1 MTEPTFTFDE
11 ESYAAF
17 LRRAAGAGYSVGPVC
32 EGLEAPPRHLILRH
46 DVDYSLDRALALAE
60 IEHEAGVRSTYFVML
75 ASAYYNALSKRSR
88 ALMRRIVVLGHE
100 IGLHWDSSTYPE
112 DEAGAAAHF
121 RRELELLGDAAGVKI
136 RSASQHIPTD
146 NPAFDL
152 EAHIEFEAYSKRFMS
167 RYRYV
172 SDSCM
177 LWRGESV
184 LELLDSGGDLY
195 FLAHPLWWTARGRLQ
210 NAKLQSTVAE
220 LQQRL
225 SEEMADYM
233 DYLQVLIAGRDELDR
248 KFKERRGWTSEGTGA
263 AS

>member
-1 MTEPTFTFDE
+1 MSEPAFTFDE
-11 ESYAAF
+11 ASYAFF
-17 LRRAAGAGYSVGPVC
+17 LRRALETGYTVGPVC
-32 EGLEAPPRHLILRH
+32 EGLGAPSPNLILRH
-46 DVDYSLDRALALAE
+46 DVDYSLDRAVALAE
-60 IEHEAGVRSTYFVML
+60 IEHAAGVRSTYFIMV

-88 ALMRRIVVLGHE
+88 TLLRRMADLGHE

-112 DEAGAAAHF
+112 DEAGAAAAF
-121 RRELELLGDAAGVKI
+121 RREAELLGDAAGVKI
-136 RSASQHIPTD
+136 RSASQHIPVD

-152 EAHIEFEAYSKRFMS
+152 EAHIEFEAYSKRFMN

-184 LELLDSGGDLY
+184 LELLDSGRDLY

-220 LQQRL
+220 LQLRL
-225 SEEMADYM
+225 SDEMADYM
-233 DYLQVLIAGRDELDR
+233 DYLQVLIAGREDLDR
-248 KFKERRGWTSEGTGA
+248 EFRKRRGWTTEGSGGA
-263 AS
+263 